1 MNIFAHISNK
11 DAFCVQFHHLLSS
24 VLKEELI
31 QRRKL
36 FFGRVVYFGWPN
48 QPASGIMENLNW
60 KRLCMGNFLIVQPE
74 TSTT

>member
-11 DAFCVQFHHLLSS
+11 DAFCVQFHDLLSSVRYKKKGES

-60 KRLCMGNFLIVQPE
+60 KRLCMGNF
-74 TSTT
+74 

>member
-1 MNIFAHISNK
+1 MHFAFSSITSSVRYK
-11 DAFCVQFHHLLSS
+11 KKSES

-36 FFGRVVYFGWPN
+36 FFGKVVYFGWPN